1 MRSVFAFGGAA
12 GLLFIAA
19 SCGTSSTN
27 DNNTGGSSYVPTAGQ
42 SAGGSAGMTA
52 SGGKGGGG
60 PVCSGS
66 LLACGSV
73 CIDPTTDNKNCGA
86 CNKQCGQGQS
96 CSAGACA
103 CMGGLSACSSSCVNF
118 MTDGNNCGACGTVCA
133 SPAVCSQGKCTTMCA
148 ADEKQ
153 CGTSCPN
160 IATDP
165 TNCGSCGNVC
175 TGGQACANGTC
186 GCGTQAT
193 CSGVCTDLQTNNA
206 SCGQCGHMCT
216 NGQSCSA
223 GQCVTSGGVTGAGG
237 MTSVGGGAGTG
248 AGGMSVGGSAGMSS
262 GGMGTGGTGDT
273 MVQRG
278 TCNVLKAGMIADF
291 EEGMG
296 DPKMPAQEGRT
307 GQFETFND
315 ATSGATE
322 TMTVESSGGTATC
335 DQWALH
341 VKGTGF
347 TDWGAG
353 VGFSLVGAPT
363 APTPYNATT
372 HNFTGISFK
381 AKLGTTAD
389 SKSPVRFNISTPWTE
404 DKSNP
409 GGQCDTTTLA
419 ATSTKA
425 ARDCYQH
432 AGKFLSPGTNPG
444 QLTQSWQTFTFCFD
458 RDLYP
463 LSLPS
468 NLTTDQR
475 NSIATNML
483 KVQWQFN
490 NGKDY
495 SGAYTTTYPKF
506 MPNLPFDL
514 WLDDITFFSGDC
526 PHVVS
531 TTTPAP
537 DGATASPS
545 NGSPS
550 KPFPQSATMIGTCP
564 VATNAKIYAANIA
577 QAYATWTKN
586 FVQSG
591 GRIVAPEQ
599 SGHVTSEAIGYGML
613 IAAAMGDKA
622 AFDAFW
628 GYAKSN
634 GASGGLMNWEDGGS
648 GSATDADLDMAY
660 ALLMAAAQWPSGGY
674 DGNSLGSRIASSD
687 VSGGILTGG
696 SQFSSANYNPS
707 YFAPAAMRKLS
718 ALTSFV
724 NGNYTLVN
732 NNIKHSVAGVPT
744 DWASKSDGTP
754 SGPGGAQVTSDIQ
767 DGDNGAMGY
776 DAARVPFRLALDAC
790 LNAGDTSGLSAVVT
804 YFAGKYDMGASID
817 LMKAGWYKKMDG
829 PFSTA
834 KDIQGSFIGPMGT
847 AGMAMKNQVMLD
859 RAFRTMLDIL
869 ESGDFNHTYFPS
881 TVGLLTL
888 LMMSGNYPAP

>member
-1 MRSVFAFGGAA
+1 MRSVLAIFGAA
-12 GLLFIAA
+12 GLLFVAA
-19 SCGTSSTN
+19 SCGTSSNNT
-27 DNNTGGSSYVPTAGQ
+27 NNTGGSSFTPTGGSGGR
-42 SAGGSAGMTA
+42 SAGGSGGLATN
-52 SGGKGGGG
+52 SGGKAGGG
-60 PVCSGS
+60 PVCTGVQV
-66 LLACGSV
+66 ACSSV

-86 CNKQCGQGQS
+86 CNKQCGMGES
-96 CSAGACA
+96 CSGGSCQ
-103 CMGGLSACSSSCVNF
+103 CTGGLSACTSGCVNL
-118 MTDGNNCGACGTVCA
+118 MSDGANCGVCGMACA
-133 SPAVCSQGKCTTMCA
+133 SGSVCSQGKCTSMCA
-148 ADEKQ
+148 TGETQ
-153 CGTSCPN
+153 CGQSCPN
-160 IATDP
+160 TMTDSR
-165 TNCGSCGNVC
+165 NCGFCNNAC
-175 TGGQACANGTC
+175 QGGQACTSGSC
-186 GCGTQAT
+186 GCAT
-193 CSGVCTDLQTNNA
+193 GQTTCNGVCADLMTNNA
-206 SCGQCGHMCT
+206 NCGTCGHMCT
-216 NGQSCSA
+216 GDQSCSA
-223 GQCVTSGGVTGAGG
+223 GQCAAGTGAGG
-237 MTSVGGGAGTG
+237 MSSTGGSGGSA
-248 AGGMSVGGSAGMSS
+248 GMSVGGSAGMSS
-262 GGMGTGGTGDT
+262 GGMGTGGSGDT

-278 TCNVLKAGMIADF
+278 TCNILKAGMIADF

-296 DPKMPAQEGRT
+296 MPVVPMQEGRT
-307 GQFETFND
+307 GQFEIFND

-322 TMTVESSGGTATC
+322 TMTVESSGGTDMC

-353 VGFSLVGAPT
+353 TGLSLVGAPT
-363 APTPYNATT
+363 SPTPYNAQM
-372 HNFTGISFK
+372 HGFTGISFK

-409 GGQCDTTTLA
+409 GGQCDTSTLA
-419 ATSTKA
+419 ATTTKA

-432 AGKFLSPGTNPG
+432 AGKFLPPGSNPG
-444 QLTQSWQTFTFCFD
+444 QLTQSWQTFTYCFD

-475 NSIATNML
+475 NNIGTNIL
-483 KVQWQFN
+483 KIQWQFN

-495 SGAYTTTYPKF
+495 SGAYTTDYPKF

-526 PHVVS
+526 PNMV
-531 TTTPAP
+531 T
-537 DGATASPS
+537 SPS
-545 NGSPS
+545 NGSPA
-550 KPFPQSATMIGTCP
+550 KAFPQNASMVGSCP
-564 VATNAKIYAANIA
+564 VATNAKVFAADIA
-577 QAYATWTKN
+577 TAYATWTKN

-591 GRIVAPEQ
+591 GKIVAPEQ

-613 IAAAMGDKA
+613 IAAAMGDKN

-648 GSATDADLDMAY
+648 GSATDADLDQAY

-674 DGNSLGSRIASSD
+674 DGNSLGSRIASAD
-687 VSGGILTGG
+687 VSGGTLTGG

-718 ALTSFV
+718 ALSGFV
-724 NGNYTLVN
+724 NQNYTLVN
-732 NNIKHSVAGVPT
+732 NNIKASTAGVPT
-744 DWASKSDGTP
+744 DWADKSSGAP

-767 DGDNGAMGY
+767 DGNNGAMGY

-790 LNAGDTSGLSAVVT
+790 LNSGDTSGLSAIVT
-804 YFAGKYDMGASID
+804 YFAGKYDSGASID
-817 LMKAGWYKKMDG
+817 LMKAGWYKKTDG

-834 KDIQGSFIGPMGT
+834 KDIQGSFIGPMGA
-847 AGMAMKNQVMLD
+847 AGMAMKNQAMLD
-859 RAFRTMLDIL
+859 RAFRTILDIL

>member
-1 MRSVFAFGGAA
+1 MRSVLAFVGAA
-12 GLLFIAA
+12 GLLFVAA
-19 SCGTSSTN
+19 SCGTSSNNNN
-27 DNNTGGSSYVPTAGQ
+27 DSGGSSYVPGAGH
-42 SAGGSAGMTA
+42 SAGGSGGTGAAT
-52 SGGKGGGG
+52 STGGKAGSG
-60 PVCSGS
+60 PMCTGVQ
-66 LLACGSV
+66 LACTGV

-86 CNKQCGQGQS
+86 CNMACGMGQS
-96 CSAGACA
+96 CSAAKCQ
-103 CMGGLSACSSSCVNF
+103 CSGGLSACTAGCVNL
-118 MTDGNNCGACGTVCA
+118 MSDGANCGACGMACA
-133 SPAVCSQGKCTTMCA
+133 SGSVCSQGKCTTMCA
-148 ADEKQ
+148 TGETQ
-153 CGTSCPN
+153 CAQSCPN
-160 IATDP
+160 TMTDAR
-165 TNCGSCGNVC
+165 NCGFCNNAC
-175 TGGQACANGTC
+175 QGGQACVNGSC
-186 GCGTQAT
+186 GCGAGQTT
-193 CSGVCTDLQTNNA
+193 CSGVCADVMTNNA
-206 SCGQCGHMCT
+206 NCGTCGHMCT
-216 NGQSCSA
+216 GAQACVG
-223 GQCVTSGGVTGAGG
+223 GQCVAGTATGAGG
-237 MTSVGGGAGTG
+237 MTSVGGGTST
-248 AGGMSVGGSAGMSS
+248 GGMSAGGSAGMSS
-262 GGMGTGGTGDT
+262 GGMGTGGTGVT

-278 TCNVLKAGMIADF
+278 DCNVLKAGMIADF

-296 DPKMPAQEGRT
+296 MPAIPMQEGRT

-335 DQWALH
+335 DKWALH
-341 VKGTGF
+341 VQGKGF
-347 TDWGAG
+347 TNWGAG
-353 VGFSLVGAPT
+353 TGLSLVGAPT
-363 APTPYNATT
+363 APTAYNATM
-372 HNFTGISFK
+372 HGFTGVSFK
-381 AKLGTTAD
+381 AKLGSTAD
-389 SKSPVRFNISTPWTE
+389 PKSAVRFNISTPWTE

-419 ATSTKA
+419 ATTTKA

-432 AGKFLSPGTNPG
+432 AGKFLPPGTGPG
-444 QLTQSWQTFTFCFD
+444 QLTQSWQTFTYCFD

-468 NLTTDQR
+468 NLTTEQR
-475 NSIATNML
+475 QNIGTNML
-483 KVQWQFN
+483 KIQWQFN

-495 SGAYTTTYPKF
+495 SGGYATDYPKF
-506 MPNLPFDL
+506 KPDLPFDL
-514 WLDDITFFSGDC
+514 WLDDISFFSGDC
-526 PHVVS
+526 PNMV
-531 TTTPAP
+531 T
-537 DGATASPS
+537 SPS
-545 NGSPS
+545 NGSPA
-550 KPFPQSATMIGTCP
+550 KAFPQNAAMVGSCA
-564 VATNAKIYAANIA
+564 VATNAKVYAANIA

-591 GRIVAPEQ
+591 GKIVAPEQ

-613 IAAAMGDKA
+613 IAAAMGDKT

-648 GSATDADLDMAY
+648 GSATDADLDQAY

-674 DGNSLGSRIASSD
+674 DGNSLGSRIASAD

-707 YFAPAAMRKLS
+707 YFAPAAMRKLTGLS
-718 ALTSFV
+718 GFV

-732 NNIKHSVAGVPT
+732 NNIKASVAGVPT
-744 DWASKSDGTP
+744 DWADKSNGNP

-767 DGDNGAMGY
+767 DGNNGAMGY

-790 LNAGDTSGLSAVVT
+790 LNNGDTSGLSAVVT
-804 YFAGKYDMGASID
+804 YFAGKYDSGASID

-829 PFSTA
+829 VFSTS
-834 KDIQGSFIGPMGT
+834 KDMQGSFIGPMGA
-847 AGMAMKNQVMLD
+847 AGMAMKNQAMLD